1 MEALLLDEALS
12 RHVSGLTLEYHRPMS
27 DLLLK
32 LKHLA
37 TSHNL
42 SVMEMAQFVMR
53 IRTHLTQEQQEATMF
68 GTAVGERGHPPRISV
83 GDANPNK
90 AGLEADMIQYLK
102 GLAEF
107 RVVMETLK
115 AGHPGLLYRMAFIN
129 RVALFDAFI
138 PDVVNTIL
146 ANVPTIL
153 ESKKM
158 LTLKEFTEHTTNGTV
173 NELIARKESTELGRG
188 SLTDQAK
195 WIKTYFN
202 LHLCSKEELN
212 SLIEFSERRN
222 LFSHNNG
229 VVNEIYL
236 DKVKNSSEP
245 LGTQLTVDFDYWY
258 RSNKLLLDVSRG
270 FLQSLTR
277 KYIPGAAVPDF
288 FLFTGHPAP

>member
-1 MEALLLDEALS
+1 MEGFPS
-12 RHVSGLTLEYHRPMS
+12 GNGLTLEYYRPMS

-53 IRTHLTQEQQEATMF
+53 IREYLTQEHSKATIS
-68 GTAVGERGHPPRISV
+68 GTGVVERGRPPRIV
-83 GDANPNK
+83 FADDDPKK
-90 AGLEADMIQYLK
+90 AWLEADINQYLN
-102 GLAEF
+102 GLVEMRA
-107 RVVMETLK
+107 VMETLK
-115 AGHPGLLYRMAFIN
+115 AGHPNLLYRMAFIS
-129 RVALFDAFI
+129 RVAVFDAFI

-146 ANVPTIL
+146 ANVPAIL

-158 LTLKEFTEHTTNGTV
+158 LTLKEFTEHTVNGTV
-173 NELIARKESTELGRG
+173 NELIARKESTGFGRG
-188 SLTDQAK
+188 SLKDQAK
-195 WIKTYFN
+195 WITTYFN
-202 LHLCSKEELN
+202 LHLCSKEDLRL
-212 SLIEFSERRN
+212 LIEISERRN

-236 DKVKNSSEP
+236 ENVKDSPEP

-258 RSNKLLLDVSRG
+258 KSNKLLLDVSRG

-288 FLFTGHPAP
+288 FLFTGHPAA